1 MSETDLNDSYKSIE
15 TKSEGIYKE
24 SGSKFLSYAFPLTEE
39 EELKD
44 ILDSVKKEHYSARH
58 HCFAYRLGREGD
70 IWRMNDDGEPSSSA
84 GKPIYGQ
91 ILSNEL
97 SDILIIVV
105 RYFGGTKLGIPGLIR
120 AYKSAAADAIANNK
134 IITKIT
140 RERITFSF
148 DYINME
154 SVMKLIKR
162 YDPIL
167 TKQNFDLRCSFSL
180 RVRLSD
186 YQEFLNSL
194 KDIEGV
200 TIEQPLQDN

>member
-1 MSETDLNDSYKSIE
+1 MNEADVTDSYKSIE

-24 SGSKFLSYAFPLTEE
+24 SGSKFLSFAYPLTEE
-39 EELKD
+39 EEIKD
-44 ILDSVKKEHYSARH
+44 IIDSVKKEHYSARH
-58 HCFAYRLGREGD
+58 HCFAYRLGQKGD
-70 IWRMNDDGEPSSSA
+70 IWRINDDGEPSSSA

-120 AYKSAAADAIANNK
+120 AYKNSAADAIANNK

-140 RERITFSF
+140 QEKIVFSF

-162 YDPIL
+162 FDPVI
-167 TKQNFDLRCSFSL
+167 
-180 RVRLSD
+180 V
-186 YQEFLNSL
+186 
-194 KDIEGV
+194 
-200 TIEQPLQDN
+200 

>member
-1 MSETDLNDSYKSIE
+1 MNEADVTDSYKSIE

-24 SGSKFLSYAFPLTEE
+24 SGSKFLSFAYPLTEE
-39 EELKD
+39 EEIKD
-44 ILDSVKKEHYSARH
+44 IIDSVKKEHYSARH
-58 HCFAYRLGREGD
+58 HCFAYRLGQKGD
-70 IWRMNDDGEPSSSA
+70 IWRINDDGEPSSSA

-120 AYKSAAADAIANNK
+120 AYKNSAADAIANNK

-140 RERITFSF
+140 REKIVFSF

-162 YDPIL
+162 FDPVII
-167 TKQNFDLRCSFSL
+167 KQSFDLRCNFSL
-180 RVRLSD
+180 RIRLND
-186 YQEFLNSL
+186 YQEFTNSL
-194 KDIEGV
+194 SEVEGV
-200 TIEQPLQDN
+200 TIEDPL